1 MSRVFIS
8 HAVSDGAGKA
18 SELVTSLEARGHA
31 CWIAPRDIVPGRTYP
46 AQIMAAIREGRSLVV
61 LLTEAANASPDVLQE
76 VQIAHS
82 SKRLI
87 VPVSVGEVRLSD
99 DLGYFLSVRQH
110 LRWSSAE
117 DVAAAVGNVL
127 PPLATGS
134 APDAERE
141 PQMDPTAAIAAAAA
155 SESGVTGTFR
165 LVVRSTGEETDTLWL
180 CSEADYRDPRCLS
193 VAIRGEARRAL
204 LAQHGAQLGAHFRER
219 TVIVD
224 GTARKQRIDFVSGGK
239 PTGHYYFQT
248 HVDVDDPAQLA
259 MRD

>member
-1 MSRVFIS
+1 MTRVFIS
-8 HAVSDGAGKA
+8 HAVSDGGAKA
-18 SELVTSLEARGHA
+18 AELVTRLEARGEA

-46 AQIMAAIREGRSLVV
+46 AQIMAAIREGRGLVV

-82 SKRLI
+82 AKKLI
-87 VPVSVGEVRLSD
+87 VPVAVGEVRLSD

-117 DVAAAVGNVL
+117 GVATAVAGVL
-127 PPLATGS
+127 PPAAAETV
-134 APDAERE
+134 APDDS
-141 PQMDPTAAIAAAAA
+141 PGVMDAVAAIAAAAA
-155 SESGVTGTFR
+155 SEDGVSGAFR
-165 LVVRSTGEETDTLWL
+165 LLVRSTGEEPDTLWL

-193 VAIRGEARRAL
+193 IAVRGRARDSL
-204 LAQHGAQLGAHFRER
+204 LAQYGARFGDAFTGR
-219 TVIVD
+219 TVVVH
-224 GTARKQRIDFVSGGK
+224 GVARKQRIDFISGGR